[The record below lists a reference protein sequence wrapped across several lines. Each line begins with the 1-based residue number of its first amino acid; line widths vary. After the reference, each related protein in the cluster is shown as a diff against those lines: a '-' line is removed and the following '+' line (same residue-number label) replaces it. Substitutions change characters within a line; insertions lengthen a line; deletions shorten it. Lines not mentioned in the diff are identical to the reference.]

1 MRYWL
6 MPERKFRLAA
16 FGAFLS
22 LAGCGDVSG
31 PANDAAASKETIER
45 PVVIPGERSTPAPPL
60 THELVRVRMET
71 DMGPIVIELNGRRAP
86 VTTSNFLRYVDAGR
100 YDDIFFYRAAR
111 TRGHAHRGFIQG
123 GINRNYR
130 RMFPPV
136 AHEATSETG
145 LSHVEGAISMARSAP
160 GAAMGEF
167 FITSVAI
174 PQMDAEG
181 EDPGYATFG
190 RVVEGMDVVREILA
204 LPTIPNAGRGAMRDQ
219 MIREPVRIISV
230 RREE

>member
-1 MRYWL
+1 MLCWF
-6 MPERKFRLAA
+6 MPERMSRLLALCA
-16 FGAFLS
+16 LLFA
-22 LAGCGDVSG
+22 AGCQEASQS
-31 PANDAAASKETIER
+31 ANDAAPANTVQR

-71 DMGPIVIELNGRRAP
+71 EMGSIVVELDGRRAP
-86 VTTSNFLRYVDAGR
+86 VTTTNFLRYVDAGR
-100 YDDIFFYRAAR
+100 FDDIVFYRAAR
-111 TRGHAHRGFIQG
+111 TRGHEHRGFIQG

-145 LSHVEGAISMARSAP
+145 LSHVEGAISMARSAR
-160 GAAMGEF
+160 GNAMGEF

-181 EDPGYATFG
+181 EDPGYAAFG
-190 RVVEGMDVVREILA
+190 RVVEGMDVVRQILA
-204 LPTIPNAGRGAMRDQ
+204 LPTVPNAGRGAMRDQ
-219 MIREPVRIISV
+219 MIRDPVKIISV
-230 RREE
+230 RRDE